1 MLLQFLRER
10 QQIELK
16 YAEELTQL
24 VHRYKYSFS
33 HHQNVDVLLD
43 LTTMLTKDHSQV
55 ARFMASTIQIFERH
69 NQQERKA
76 ITKLAGSKSSQVDQD
91 MAAQVEKSRE
101 KYMKKCEALASS
113 PQKNYEATLEMEYA
127 TQMYRN
133 DIVAYEK
140 HRFEAGQT
148 RERAQQAYEQYEQ
161 ETSRLTQGCLKAYAK
176 SIEIQSKNGLKSSE
190 TFSEV
195 VNGLRGYTFD
205 KDQFAVSWPVLQP
218 IYFEDYETKR
228 QLKDLIFGVPLVF
241 TIRNTPTLIP
251 RFLKCS
257 IEQIDKRGLGVEG
270 IYRVAAKASERE
282 KAKTEMEADL
292 QAYDFNKADIHLLTG
307 LIKAFFRDLPEPLF
321 PFATADRQAYSAI
334 SHEANRIH
342 QLKSWLKGLHRTS
355 LIVLKFLVEHLIRVV
370 DKQEKNKMGAE
381 NISLIFSALLFDKPM
396 QPKAPGLSKDNWF
409 SALKKKGDKIGAS
422 TESLSDSFKN
432 DLVLVDLIKH
442 YHSFFPPPDASKRKD
457 GQAKHKTLPSPFK
470 KLLEEDKFGSLAS
483 LEDSTVSDP
492 NSTTDSTEDF
502 TLGILSR
509 ARSAEI
515 LSQINLNSSSDL
527 HLASKHYSY
536 TPDTKSQSAPVA
548 SPVQTTSIEEDA
560 DLDAPLDLDGIAG
573 LDHASLARLLSIKPN
588 H

>member
-1 MLLQFLRER
+1 
-10 QQIELK
+10 
-16 YAEELTQL
+16 
-24 VHRYKYSFS
+24 
-33 HHQNVDVLLD
+33 
-43 LTTMLTKDHSQV
+43 MLTKDHSQV

-69 NQQERKA
+69 NQQERKT

-101 KYMKKCEALASS
+101 KYMKKCETLASS
-113 PQKNYEATLEMEYA
+113 PQK
-127 TQMYRN
+127 
-133 DIVAYEK
+133 
-140 HRFEAGQT
+140 
-148 RERAQQAYEQYEQ
+148 AYEQYEQ

-228 QLKDLIFGVPLVF
+228 QLKGAVAVSHGLDLIFGVPLVF

-355 LIVLKFLVEHLIRVV
+355 LIVLKFLVEHLIRFGVGSDDRVV

-409 SALKKKGDKIGAS
+409 SALKKKGDKFGAS

-527 HLASKHYSY
+527 HLAPKHYSG
-536 TPDTKSQSAPVA
+536 VA
-548 SPVQTTSIEEDA
+548 GA
-560 DLDAPLDLDGIAG
+560 DNVDRGGCRP
-573 LDHASLARLLSIKPN
+573 
-588 H
+588 